1 MTLKKVTVRAATRV
15 DLAGGSL
22 DLWPVGQLIPRATTV
37 NVAISLAANAEC
49 LPTGEEGI
57 QLASRDLLKAYTWRA
72 GDSPG
77 PLAMLER
84 LCTAFG
90 VTDGWRLQA
99 WSDVP
104 PGSGLGGSSAMSVAV
119 ATALARVTGNEMGAS
134 ALVAL
139 CRDLEAANLGIPTG
153 VQDFWPAVRGGVLC
167 IHYEPGG
174 ERVEPLAVP
183 LKDLASR
190 LVVAYTG
197 ESRLSARTNWA
208 LLKRFLDGD
217 LDVRA
222 RLEGVASVALRLREL
237 LEAGDLDACGPL
249 IEEEWSFRRG
259 LAEGL
264 STPSMES
271 LMAVARDA
279 GALGGKACGAG
290 GGGCLAFWVSKGTR
304 LAVEHALER
313 EGARLLLAHPVSQGH
328 VVEVEE

>member
-1 MTLKKVTVRAATRV
+1 MKKVTARAAARV

-22 DLWPVGQLIPRATTV
+22 DLWPVGQILPGSSTV
-37 NVAISLAANAEC
+37 NVAISLAATAEC
-49 LPTGEEGI
+49 VPTGERGV
-57 QLASRDLLKAYTWRA
+57 QLASRDLLQAYTWNP
-72 GDSPG
+72 GDAPG
-77 PLAMLER
+77 PLALLER
-84 LCTAFG
+84 LCAAFG
-90 VTDGWRLQA
+90 VTGGWRIQT

-119 ATALARVTGNEMGAS
+119 ALALARVAGREVEPG

-153 VQDFWPAVRGGVLC
+153 VQDFWPAVLGGVLC
-167 IHYEPGG
+167 IRYEPGG
-174 ERVEPLAVP
+174 ESVGPVPVP
-183 LKDLASR
+183 LKELASR

-208 LLKRFLDGD
+208 LVKRFLDGD
-217 LDVRA
+217 RDVRE
-222 RLEGVASVALRLREL
+222 RLEGIASVARRLRER
-237 LEAGDLDACGPL
+237 LEAGDLDACGEL
-249 IEEEWSFRRG
+249 LGEEWSLRRG

-271 LMAVARDA
+271 LMRAAREA

-304 LAVEHALER
+304 LDVESALER
-313 EGARLLLAHPVSQGH
+313 EGARLLVAHPVAQGH
-328 VVEVEE
+328 VVEVEP